1 MSRPLVR
8 KRLVLGEEHDTALVE
23 ALKHVLKLM
32 GARAA
37 ASAWGVGG
45 SQELIEADFLV
56 GNGTVH
62 VEAETYVGLAV
73 EGDAP
78 VLDEI
83 ARRVGERMTTP
94 ATEEVTG

>member
-1 MSRPLVR
+1 MSRPLAR
-8 KRLVLGEEHDTALVE
+8 KRVVPGGEHHAALVE

-56 GNGTVH
+56 GCGTVH
-62 VEAETYVGLAV
+62 VEAETYVGLTV
-73 EGDAP
+73 EG
-78 VLDEI
+78 
-83 ARRVGERMTTP
+83 RRTSGRRDRPTSR
-94 ATEEVTG
+94 